1 MEKSIEV
8 EVAIIVD
15 TVAMPFDSMAKF
27 VWCINQNLFGV

>member
-1 MEKSIEV
+1 MESCFNMEKSIEV

-27 VWCINQNLFGV
+27 V